1 MERFLNA
8 TSRNL
13 PPSSESEDIPT
24 RKYFESFTDVLM
36 VLVTF
41 SAVIILLPLIFFKL
55 FLQIGCCTST
65 LCSRNNPDVESA
77 SAGSNNA
84 SDLPPTY
91 SQCMMM
97 NSFYLCQP
105 PPYSQCN
112 HSPEIRDSCLMKWLF
127 TIISMKTIC
136 FDSRNYLPQPI
147 SK

>member
-1 MERFLNA
+1 MILRHTDGLYKLVSLFLMERFLNA

-13 PPSSESEDIPT
+13 PPSSSESEDIPT

-55 FLQIGCCTST
+55 FLQIGWCST
-65 LCSRNNPDVESA
+65 LCSRNPDVESA
-77 SAGSNNA
+77 SAGSHA

-91 SQCMMM
+91 NQCMMI
-97 NSFYLCQP
+97 NSFNQP

-112 HSPEIRDSCLMKWLF
+112 HSPEIRGSCLMK
-127 TIISMKTIC
+127 
-136 FDSRNYLPQPI
+136 
-147 SK
+147 

>member
-1 MERFLNA
+1 MILRHTDGLYKLVSLFLMERFLNA

-13 PPSSESEDIPT
+13 PPSTESEDIPT

-55 FLQIGCCTST
+55 FLQIGWCST
-65 LCSRNNPDVESA
+65 LCSRNPDVESA
-77 SAGSNNA
+77 SAGSNTA

-91 SQCMMM
+91 NQCMMI
-97 NSFYLCQP
+97 NSFNQP

-112 HSPEIRDSCLMKWLF
+112 HSPEIRGSCLMK
-127 TIISMKTIC
+127 
-136 FDSRNYLPQPI
+136 
-147 SK
+147 